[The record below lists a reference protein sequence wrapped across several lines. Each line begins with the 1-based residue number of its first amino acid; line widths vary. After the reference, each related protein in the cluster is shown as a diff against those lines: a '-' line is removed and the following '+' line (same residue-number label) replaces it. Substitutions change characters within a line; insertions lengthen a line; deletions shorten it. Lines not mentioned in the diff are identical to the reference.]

1 LTAYGERRAKEK
13 DEVVSMA
20 QDQRGVGKSVHG
32 GEGEEDAEE
41 SAWDED
47 EDKCP
52 DTPTPMTRE
61 QKRHAYVPLGAPLR
75 AASTAP
81 KPLPADG
88 PISLLEPH
96 QPPPP
101 AVSRKPIP
109 SSQQRNRM
117 SVSGQS
123 KLSAISAA
131 SKHSIFST
139 PGRDELERKK
149 ALVEVDEGPFA
160 RVQSMMDLDKERRR
174 ISSGGKLDQRTE
186 QKERKGLGIKC
197 GCVVM

>member
-1 LTAYGERRAKEK
+1 V
-13 DEVVSMA
+13 D
-20 QDQRGVGKSVHG
+20 G
-32 GEGEEDAEE
+32 GEGDEDAEG
-41 SAWDED
+41 SLWDED

-81 KPLPADG
+81 KPLQADG
-88 PISLLEPH
+88 SFSLLEPH
-96 QPPPP
+96 QQPSPV
-101 AVSRKPIP
+101 VSRKPIP
-109 SSQQRNRM
+109 STQQGNRI

-186 QKERKGLGIKC
+186 KKERKGLGMKC